1 MYKLL
6 FVLGATLVFSAH
18 ARANQNKPSQLIAA
32 KAMDC
37 EECADKYCNGDKSC
51 EECAPICGKGSKKA
65 AKKNRKPAAKAMD
78 CEECAEHYCEGDKS
92 CEACAPICGGG
103 GGGKAAEHWRCEC
116 DDGSGDGGFSDGK
129 TQAEAKANC
138 KKMNHGKGK
147 VGSCDKD

>member
-6 FVLGATLVFSAH
+6 LVLGATLVFSAH
-18 ARANQNKPSQLIAA
+18 ARANQAKPSQLIAA

-37 EECADKYCNGDKSC
+37 EECADKYCDGDKSC

-65 AKKNRKPAAKAMD
+65 AHKNRKPAAKAMD
-78 CEECAEHYCEGDKS
+78 CDECAEHYCEGDKS

-103 GGGKAAEHWRCEC
+103 GSAEEHWTCEC
-116 DDGSGDGGFSDGK
+116 DDGSGDGGSYQGATK
-129 TQAEAKANC
+129 KEARANC

-147 VGSCDKD
+147 VGSCSKD